1 VSIASLTEIC
11 RLEVRA
17 LSTADQGFSQDRS
30 GQPATSRVTAVVC
43 AYTEARWTQSRAA
56 VESVL
61 AQSPVPQQVILVV
74 DHNQS
79 LADRARRELPSITV
93 LESEGPPGLSGAR
106 NTGLRNARH
115 PVTAFLDDDAE
126 ARPRWLAPLVEPYRN
141 PDVVATGGSVHPRW
155 PDRRPRWLPATFDWV
170 VGCSY
175 RGLPDAGGVVRN
187 PIGANMS
194 LRTEEALAA
203 GGFNTGI
210 GRVGS
215 HPRGCE
221 ETELAIR
228 LTMSRPG
235 SVVYYV
241 PDAAVDHHVPPERLG
256 VGYFLRR
263 CWHEGQS
270 KADVVELGGASA
282 GLRSER
288 RHVAAVIP
296 EAITQDARAAVAGE
310 AAAVARI
317 VMATGGLAVTVA
329 GYLMM
334 RFRLAVLPRLTDR
347 PRSDPAMAPSPR
359 TNRRAR

>member
-1 VSIASLTEIC
+1 MSA
-11 RLEVRA
+11 A
-17 LSTADQGFSQDRS
+17 NQGISYPLRQH
-30 GQPATSRVTAVVC
+30 ATSMVTVVVC
-43 AYTEARWTQSRAA
+43 AYTEARWTQTRAA

-61 AQSPVPQQVILVV
+61 GQSPAPQQVILVV

-79 LADRARRELPSITV
+79 LAGRARRELPSITV

-106 NTGLRNARH
+106 NTGLRNAKQ
-115 PVTAFLDDDAE
+115 PVTVFLDDDAE
-126 ARPRWLAPLVEPYRN
+126 ARPGWLTLLVGPYRN

-155 PDRRPRWLPATFDWV
+155 EDRRPRWLPATFDWV
-170 VGCSY
+170 IGCSY
-175 RGLPDAGGVVRN
+175 RGLPDASGVIRN

-194 LRTEEALAA
+194 LRTQEALEA
-203 GGFNTGI
+203 GGFNSGV

-228 LTMSRPG
+228 LTMGRPG

-241 PDAAVDHHVPPERLG
+241 PDAAVDHHVPRERLR

-270 KADVVELGGASA
+270 KAHVVELGGASA

-288 RHVAAVIP
+288 RYVAVVIP
-296 EAITQDARAAVAGE
+296 ASITQDVRAAVAGE

-317 VMATGGLAVTVA
+317 VVATGGLAVTAA
-329 GYLMM
+329 GYLTL
-334 RFRLAVLPRLTDR
+334 RFLLVARSCLTGR
-347 PRSDPAMAPSPR
+347 PRSGPATAPLAR
-359 TNRRAR
+359 TSRRAR

>member
-1 VSIASLTEIC
+1 M
-11 RLEVRA
+11 
-17 LSTADQGFSQDRS
+17 STVGQGFSDDPS
-30 GQPATSRVTAVVC
+30 GQHATSMVTVVVC
-43 AYTEARWTQSRAA
+43 AYTEARWRQTRTA

-61 AQSPVPQQVILVV
+61 VQSPAPRQVILVV

-79 LADRARRELPSITV
+79 LAERARRELCSITV

-106 NTGLRNARH
+106 NTGLRNAKQ
-115 PVTAFLDDDAE
+115 PVTVFLDDDAE
-126 ARPRWLAPLVEPYRN
+126 ARPGWLASLVEPYHD

-175 RGLPDAGGVVRN
+175 RGLPDAVGVVRN

-194 LRTEEALAA
+194 LRTEEALAT
-203 GGFNTGI
+203 GGFNTGV

-228 LTMSRPG
+228 LTTSRPG
-235 SVVYYV
+235 SVVCYV
-241 PDAAVDHHVPPERLG
+241 PDAAVDHHVPPERLAA
-256 VGYFLRR
+256 GYFLRR

-270 KADVVELGGASA
+270 KADIVELGGASD
-282 GLRSER
+282 GLSSER

-296 EAITQDARAAVAGE
+296 AAIMQDVRAVISGE
-310 AAAVARI
+310 TAAVARI
-317 VMATGGLAVTVA
+317 VVAIGGLAVTVA
-329 GYLMM
+329 GYLTL
-334 RFRLAVLPRLTDR
+334 RFRLAFRPPLSRLAKL
-347 PRSDPAMAPSPR
+347 RSKNGSTVER
-359 TNRRAR
+359 STSR

>member
-1 VSIASLTEIC
+1 MGTVDEGSNDPLRGC
-11 RLEVRA
+11 
-17 LSTADQGFSQDRS
+17 
-30 GQPATSRVTAVVC
+30 ATTKVTVVVC
-43 AYTEARWTQSRAA
+43 AYIAARWTQTRAA

-61 AQSPVPQQVILVV
+61 AQSPVPQQVILII

-79 LADRARRELPSITV
+79 LAAHAQSELPSITV

-106 NTGLRNARH
+106 NTGLRNAEQ
-115 PVTAFLDDDAE
+115 PVTVFLDDDAE
-126 ARPRWLAPLVEPYRN
+126 ARPGWLASLVEPYHN

-155 PDRRPRWLPATFDWV
+155 DDRRPRWLPATFDWV

-175 RGLPDAGGVVRN
+175 HGLPDAGGAIRN

-194 LRTEEALAA
+194 LQTQEALAA
-203 GGFNTGI
+203 GGFNSRV

-228 LTMSRPG
+228 ITMHRPG

-241 PDAAVDHHVPPERLG
+241 PEAAVDHHVPRERLSI
-256 VGYFLRR
+256 GYFVRR

-270 KADVVELGGASA
+270 KADIVELSGASE

-288 RHVAAVIP
+288 RHAAAVIP
-296 EAITQDARAAVAGE
+296 AAIMQDLRTATAGD
-310 AAAVARI
+310 AGALARI
-317 VMATGGLAVTVA
+317 VVAIGGLAVTAA
-329 GYLMM
+329 GYLVV
-334 RFRLAVLPRLTDR
+334 RFRLAASPRFIGR
-347 PRSDPAMAPSPR
+347 PRHNAA
-359 TNRRAR
+359 